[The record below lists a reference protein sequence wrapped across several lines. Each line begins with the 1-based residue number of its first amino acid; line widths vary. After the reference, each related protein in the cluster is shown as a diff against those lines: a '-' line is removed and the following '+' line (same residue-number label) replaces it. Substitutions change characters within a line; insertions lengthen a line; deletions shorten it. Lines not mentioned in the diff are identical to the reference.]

1 MNTRHENLAGL
12 LLAAGGSSRLGRPKQ
27 LYVWRAQTLVERAA
41 DVLLSVCGGGV
52 TVVTGAESAAVEQVL
67 GQRPL
72 NLVENRNWQTGLAG
86 SLASGVAS
94 LTETDV
100 DGVLVMLCD
109 QPLITSADLVRLAD
123 VWKNHPASPAAARYS
138 GVVGVPAIIP
148 LSLLLSSEMG
158 EADGGARGL
167 LRQRDDVR
175 AVDMPNAA
183 LDIDTPEDLQNLT
196 NN

>member
-1 MNTRHENLAGL
+1 MRHENLAGL
-12 LLAAGGSSRLGRPKQ
+12 LLAAGESSRLGQPKQ
-27 LYVWRAQTLVERAA
+27 LYVWQAQTLVERAA

-86 SLASGVAS
+86 SLASGIAS
-94 LTETDV
+94 LAEADV
-100 DGVLVMLCD
+100 EGVLVMLCD
-109 QPLITSADLVRLAD
+109 QPLVASEDLIRLTD
-123 VWKNHPASPAAARYS
+123 VWKNHPASPVAARYS
-138 GVVGVPAIIP
+138 GVVGVPAVIP

-167 LRQRDDVR
+167 LRRRDDVL